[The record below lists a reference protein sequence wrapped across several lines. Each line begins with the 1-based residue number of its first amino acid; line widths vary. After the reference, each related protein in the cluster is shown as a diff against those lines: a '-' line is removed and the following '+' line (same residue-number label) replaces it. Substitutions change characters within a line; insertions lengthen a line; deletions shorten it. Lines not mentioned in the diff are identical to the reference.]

1 MSNSYFNFT
10 TGRMVAGENALAED
24 VNSGFDAVAAGFD
37 KLPTPDATK
46 FLAGAHETTSGS
58 AGNFVLAVTAD
69 SYFDGMAVSFKA
81 NHSNSGACTL
91 NVGSLGAKSLVDGS
105 GAALAVGDIVAN
117 SIYAARYNSTSD
129 KFHLVG
135 LSSGNAAD
143 AAVVAANIA
152 DVATIADNIDE
163 LLLVDDNAIAAA
175 ASASDASG
183 YADDALTQAGLA
195 SGYADA
201 ASASAAN
208 LPNATTAGADKLLTT
223 NAAGDGWEY
232 PLITAAGK
240 ALLDDADAAAQRA
253 TLGFQSDALTRSRK
267 NLLINGG
274 FEVWQ
279 RGTSFTGTNDVYT
292 ADRWRF
298 FDCVTPARVTI
309 SRVAAHAVSGA
320 ISPYS
325 LRIAVSGGLALG
337 VLEQRLEDALLFS
350 GKTITFTTLGHSLT
364 ADQMAVQ
371 VFFVPNLDTPAT
383 SVMSSAQ
390 AISLTASCAA
400 HSVSFTLPTLDPADY
415 VFGKSYIALQLVF
428 NLDDGHSLELN
439 ASQLEFGDTATDFEY
454 RHPAEELALCQRYY
468 ETGTL
473 RGPFSQY
480 LTTYAVGPYCQFL
493 VQKRRIPNVITGA
506 LTAVGNDGTPG
517 ILFGTNEFTRGF
529 NPVYNWTGGTA
540 GRSFF
545 GQLDWI
551 ADAEL

>member
-91 NVGSLGAKSLVDGS
+91 NVGLLGAKSLVDGN
-105 GAALAVGDIVAN
+105 GEALAVGDIVAN

-143 AAVVAANIA
+143 AAVVAANIS

-253 TLGFQSDALTRSRK
+253 TLGFPSDALTRFRK

-279 RGTSFTGTNDVYT
+279 RGTSFTATGTYYT
-292 ADRWRF
+292 ADRWEF
-298 FDCVTPARVTI
+298 VNGPGGGGAEMATNGIVITYTFDGAQTFRQKIENVTKFSDTPVTFSFNAWDDLATGGVVLAIKATQNFGTGGTPSASVVVSASETVAVTSSSERYTATIALPSI
-309 SRVAAHAVSGA
+309 SGK
-320 ISPYS
+320 
-325 LRIAVSGGLALG
+325 ALG
-337 VLEQRLEDALLFS
+337 TNNDSFLMIE
-350 GKTITFTTLGHSLT
+350 ITPSRPASDKAVGLGL
-364 ADQMAVQ
+364 
-371 VFFVPNLDTPAT
+371 
-383 SVMSSAQ
+383 
-390 AISLTASCAA
+390 C
-400 HSVSFTLPTLDPADY
+400 
-415 VFGKSYIALQLVF
+415 
-428 NLDDGHSLELN
+428 
-439 ASQLEFGDTATDFEY
+439 QLEFGGTATDFEY
-454 RHPAEELALCQRYY
+454 RHPAEELMLCQRYY